1 MLASTSIFYYNSMAV
16 NARSSEPKRE
26 NQIARYQAVT
36 AGGNQRKQATQP
48 EGIASNHVIV
58 FESQVKASV
67 SACKV
72 MLYAT

>member
-36 AGGNQRKQATQP
+36 AGNRAIQP

-58 FESQVKASV
+58 SE
-67 SACKV
+67 CYV
-72 MLYAT
+72 MKSYCFGLDGIQW